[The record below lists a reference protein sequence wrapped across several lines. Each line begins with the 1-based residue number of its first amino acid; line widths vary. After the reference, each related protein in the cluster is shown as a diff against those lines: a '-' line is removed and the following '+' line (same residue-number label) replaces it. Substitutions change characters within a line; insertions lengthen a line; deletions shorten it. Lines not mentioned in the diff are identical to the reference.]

1 MMFGVAEA
9 GYFADSSGPI
19 GKAHGILARQPLTF
33 AQWAKQADWSGVL

>member
-9 GYFADSSGPI
+9 SYFAPSSGPI
-19 GKAHGILARQPLTF
+19 TKAHRLLSRKPATF